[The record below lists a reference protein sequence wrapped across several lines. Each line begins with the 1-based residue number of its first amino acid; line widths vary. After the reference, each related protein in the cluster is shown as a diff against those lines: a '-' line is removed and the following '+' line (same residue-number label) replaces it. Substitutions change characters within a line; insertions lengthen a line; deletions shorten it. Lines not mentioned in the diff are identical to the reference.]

1 MMRAWLAR
9 ARRIC
14 QVLGAG
20 LWAALGLRIMLG
32 AISEARA
39 QRAVAQVAQP
49 ESAKPHLVDLADEVV
64 SPEIPPT
71 APKPEAKAKS
81 GASLRLM
88 LSVTVGPERSEIFV
102 NGTRLGLSPSVGD
115 FTCKEGEGLEIHVVP
130 VHLPLLTRQAQCVG
144 KTLLIRD

>member
-1 MMRAWLAR
+1 MTRAWMDR
-9 ARRIC
+9 ARRMC

-20 LWAALGLRIMLG
+20 LCAALGLRIMLG

-39 QRAVAQVAQP
+39 QRVVAQVAQP
-49 ESAKPHLVDLADEVV
+49 AAEKPPLFVLADELVR
-64 SPEIPPT
+64 PETPPV

-81 GASLRLM
+81 GAPLRLM
-88 LSVTVGPERSEIFV
+88 LSVTLGPERSEIFV
-102 NGTRLGLSPSVGD
+102 NGTRLGLSPYLGD
-115 FTCKEGEGLEIHVVP
+115 FTCKEGESLEIHVVP

>member
-1 MMRAWLAR
+1 MIPVWMDR
-9 ARRIC
+9 ARRTC
-14 QVLGAG
+14 QLLGAA
-20 LWAALGLRIMLG
+20 LCAALGLRIMLG

-39 QRAVAQVAQP
+39 QRVVAPVAQP
-49 ESAKPHLVDLADEVV
+49 DAIKPPLLGLADEMVGSKV
-64 SPEIPPT
+64 APV

-102 NGTRLGLSPSVGD
+102 NGTRLGLSPYLGD
-115 FTCKEGEGLEIHVVP
+115 FTCKEGESLEIQVVP
-130 VHLPLLTRQAQCVG
+130 VHLPLVTRQAKCVG